1 MKNDNMTYPKQP
13 ELLRGWQIDY
23 EFLKEVRAAIK
34 SKTGEKISLEAVEDV
49 LLAAEEVTKKRSLI

>member
-1 MKNDNMTYPKQP
+1 MTYPKQP
-13 ELLRGWQIDY
+13 DLLRGWQLNY

>member
-1 MKNDNMTYPKQP
+1 MAYPKQP
-13 ELLRGWQIDY
+13 DLLRGWQIDY

-49 LLAAEEVTKKRSLI
+49 LLAAEKVTRERSLT

>member
-1 MKNDNMTYPKQP
+1 MAYPKQP

-34 SKTGEKISLEAVEDV
+34 SKTSEKISLEAVEDV

>member
-1 MKNDNMTYPKQP
+1 MAYPKQP

-34 SKTGEKISLEAVEDV
+34 SKTSEKISLEAIEDV
-49 LLAAEEVTKKRSLI
+49 LIAAEEVTKKRSLI

>member
-1 MKNDNMTYPKQP
+1 MSYPKQHD
-13 ELLRGWQIDY
+13 LLRGWQIDY
-23 EFLKEVRAAIK
+23 EFLKEIRAAIK